1 MDCEMC
7 GKEEA
12 TVKATIEGTVLTV
25 CGKCSRFGKV
35 VGKVSMPAAAAK
47 GKAGKDE
54 LPSTEEYVEI
64 VVPEFGSMIKQ
75 KRESLGLKQDEFARK
90 VAVKESVL
98 HKMETGS
105 LRPDLEEAR
114 RLGKMLGL
122 KLVEKLEEG
131 PAVVTQ
137 QRKDVL
143 TLGDMIKIKKK

>member
-25 CGKCSRFGKV
+25 CDKCSRFGKV
-35 VGKVSMPAAAAK
+35 VGKVSMLAAAAK
-47 GKAGKDE
+47 GKTGKNE
-54 LPSTEEYVEI
+54 MPGAEEYIEI
-64 VVPEFGSMIKQ
+64 VVPGFGSIIKQ

>member
-12 TVKATIEGTVLTV
+12 ALKIAIEGSVITV
-25 CGKCSRFGKV
+25 CDNCSKFGKV
-35 VGKVSMPAAAAK
+35 VGKVSMPAAALK
-47 GKAGKDE
+47 GKDRKEEMPAG
-54 LPSTEEYVEI
+54 EEYVEI
-64 VVPEFGSMIKQ
+64 VVPEFGSRIKQ
-75 KRESLGLKQDEFARK
+75 KRESLGLKQNEFARK

-105 LRPDLEEAR
+105 LKPSLEEAR
-114 RLGKMLGL
+114 RLGKALGL

-137 QRKDVL
+137 QKKDTL
-143 TLGDMIKIKKK
+143 TLGDMIKIKKR